1 MRVVPSCLLGPRVT
15 RFLHSHA
22 SHSSTRWRLCIVVS
36 TLTGNVLQST
46 TPLTK
51 NDEWFTLL
59 QKTDLTPS
67 SHIRSSAPSKTSRE
81 RYRRLIG
88 AVRA

>member
-36 TLTGNVLQST
+36 TLTERQRST
-46 TPLTK
+46 VHDTVNK
-51 NDEWFTLL
+51 E
-59 QKTDLTPS
+59 
-67 SHIRSSAPSKTSRE
+67 
-81 RYRRLIG
+81 
-88 AVRA
+88 